1 MLWQTYLLVSSVLG
15 IVRDSFT
22 KKITQKI
29 DPLVALFYF
38 YITAIGAAS
47 LIAGFYYRI
56 NPFSLDAT
64 HWWARL
70 FGVSFG
76 IGVYGMFSAIKI
88 SLTKT
93 QTFTNYRNLVS
104 IVLAYLVLGEIR
116 QVNIYTILSL
126 AIFVL
131 SLVLP
136 SVFNKQ
142 SKEERKTS
150 KEWTL
155 WMILNIVFIGS
166 GLFFVKLF
174 TKSLLP
180 IDILVNQYLGSFF
193 IVALIIVI
201 RKMSI
206 KVTDL
211 ATLRL
216 TLINGIITAFSLFFL
231 YQAIAV
237 SQVSV
242 ITQVDNFMRTIFIT
256 PIGLLVFKEHKTMKM
271 VDYISLLLALIGA
284 FILMFLVK

>member
-1 MLWQTYLLVSSVLG
+1 MLWQTYLLISSVLG

-38 YITAIGAAS
+38 YITAIGAAT
-47 LIAGFYYRI
+47 LIAFYQYHV
-56 NPFSLDAT
+56 NPFLLDTT
-64 HWWARL
+64 HGLARL

-93 QTFTNYRNLVS
+93 QTFANYRNLIS
-104 IVLAYLVLGEIR
+104 IILAYLVLGEIR
-116 QVNIYTILSL
+116 QVNFYTILSL
-126 AIFVL
+126 VIFVL

-142 SKEERKTS
+142 NVEEKKTS

-174 TKSLLP
+174 TKTLLP
-180 IDILVNQYLGSFF
+180 IDVLVNQYLGSFF
-193 IVALIIVI
+193 IVTLIIVV
-201 RKMSI
+201 RKISI
-206 KVTDL
+206 KV
-211 ATLRL
+211 
-216 TLINGIITAFSLFFL
+216 
-231 YQAIAV
+231 
-237 SQVSV
+237 
-242 ITQVDNFMRTIFIT
+242 VDSICFRKYPT
-256 PIGLLVFKEHKTMKM
+256 VH
-271 VDYISLLLALIGA
+271 
-284 FILMFLVK
+284 